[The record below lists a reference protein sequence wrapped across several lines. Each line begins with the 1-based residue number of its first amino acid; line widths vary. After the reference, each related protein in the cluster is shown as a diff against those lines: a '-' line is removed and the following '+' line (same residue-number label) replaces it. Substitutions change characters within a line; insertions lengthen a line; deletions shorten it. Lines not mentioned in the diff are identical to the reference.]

1 MNKRT
6 AATAAVVNER
16 VASSAR
22 ARVLETA
29 TMLFYQEGVRA
40 VGVDLVVER
49 SGVAKTS
56 LYRHFATKDDL
67 VVAFL
72 EREDAEYWSDWE
84 EVAAREKVDAGA
96 ELQAHIRW
104 IARHIAGP
112 KYRGCPFLNVAT
124 EFPASDHPA
133 RTVATRHK
141 TELHRRLSMLVKK
154 MGVRKPDDLADQ
166 LVLLIDG
173 AYMNGQLLGKKGPV
187 HSLEAA
193 GLALIH
199 AAQSRNQAGGHR

>member
-1 MNKRT
+1 MTQRT
-6 AATAAVVNER
+6 AAPAPAANER
-16 VASSAR
+16 AASGAR
-22 ARVLETA
+22 ERILETA

-72 EREDAEYWSDWE
+72 EREDAEYWSDWDA
-84 EVAAREKVDAGA
+84 VAARQKADAGA
-96 ELQAHIRW
+96 ELRAHLRW

-124 EFPASDHPA
+124 EFPAPAHPA
-133 RTVATRHK
+133 RTVAARHK
-141 TELHRRLSMLVKK
+141 TELHRRLVVLAKK
-154 MGVRKPDDLADQ
+154 MGIPKPESLADH

-193 GLALIH
+193 GLALIDQQLGL
-199 AAQSRNQAGGHR
+199 ARRR